1 MNLVRTRLV
10 PPRPALAGQRGFAA
24 SVIVLA
30 LVAVMAALLLSTSRT
45 VAALDRELRLV
56 EQHHLR
62 KYDYRAATNTPPDR
76 PAPAAALIDPEP
88 TP

>member
-30 LVAVMAALLLSTSRT
+30 LAAVMAALLLSTTRT

-56 EQHHLR
+56 EQRQLR
-62 KYDYRAATNTPPDR
+62 KYALPS
-76 PAPAAALIDPEP
+76 PAPARPRPPSSPASQGAD
-88 TP
+88 TN

>member
-1 MNLVRTRLV
+1 MNLVRTRLF
-10 PPRPALAGQRGFAA
+10 PPRPAPAGQRGFAA

-56 EQHHLR
+56 EQRQLR
-62 KYDYRAATNTPPDR
+62 KYALPS
-76 PAPAAALIDPEP
+76 PAPARPKPSSSQASQGAD
-88 TP
+88 TN